1 MKAGE
6 EAGEEVPPQVG
17 EVGEVGVLWI
27 GVFGGTG
34 EEVFADFV
42 NYGDMYVA

>member
-17 EVGEVGVLWI
+17 EVGEVGVSWI

-34 EEVFADFV
+34 EEVFAGFV
-42 NYGDMYVA
+42 DDGDVYVA